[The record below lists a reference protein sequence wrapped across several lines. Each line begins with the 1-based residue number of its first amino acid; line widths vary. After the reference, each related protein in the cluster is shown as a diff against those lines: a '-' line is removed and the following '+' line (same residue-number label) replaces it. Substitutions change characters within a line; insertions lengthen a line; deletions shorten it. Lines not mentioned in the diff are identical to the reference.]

1 MKRWLLT
8 SLLVF
13 AGLGFLLYPILSR
26 ELYDKKISTQTLDYE
41 KQINA
46 EDSVRIKEEWEKA
59 VTYNQNL
66 KGDPVKDPF
75 IVGSGAA
82 LPKDYQQVLNFPDNT
97 MAIVDIPK
105 ISIKL
110 PVYHGTSE
118 SVLQKGIG
126 HMEGTSLPI
135 GGNGN
140 HSVLTGHSG
149 LAHSK
154 MFTDL
159 TSLEEGDLFYI
170 HVLGEVLAYKVDQI
184 KVVTPDNLKYL
195 ATKAGKDYSTL
206 ITCTPYGINSH
217 RLLVRGSRTKYIAE
231 ERKKISPIKAKTEAD
246 KTLRRAVIIT
256 SSFMGLIII
265 AALILKKRLT
275 ENVK

>member
-1 MKRWLLT
+1 MKRRLLT
-8 SLLVF
+8 FLLIFV
-13 AGLGFLLYPILSR
+13 GLGFLVYPIISK

-41 KQINA
+41 KKINA
-46 EDSVRIKEEWEKA
+46 EDDAKLKEEWQKA
-59 VTYNQNL
+59 VVYNQNL

-75 IVGSGAA
+75 IVGSGIA

-97 MAIVDIPK
+97 MAVIDIPK
-105 ISIKL
+105 ISVKL

-118 SVLQKGIG
+118 GVLQKGIG

-135 GGNGN
+135 GGKGN

-159 TSLEEGDLFYI
+159 TSLEKGDLFFI
-170 HVLGEVLAYKVDQI
+170 HALDKVLAYKVDQI

-195 ATKAGKDYSTL
+195 ATKTDEDYSTL

-217 RLLVRGSRTKYIAE
+217 RLLVRGSRTKYLPE
-231 ERKKISPIKAKTEAD
+231 ERKKIKPIKKETEAD
-246 KTLRRAVIIT
+246 KILRNSVIIT
-256 SSFMGLIII
+256 STLMLFIILGALII
-265 AALILKKRLT
+265 KKRLT
-275 ENVK
+275 TKTK